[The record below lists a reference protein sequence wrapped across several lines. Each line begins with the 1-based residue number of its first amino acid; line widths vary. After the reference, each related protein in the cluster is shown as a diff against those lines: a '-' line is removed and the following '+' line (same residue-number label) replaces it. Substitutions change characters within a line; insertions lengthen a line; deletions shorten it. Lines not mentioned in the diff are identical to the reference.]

1 MNKRMLNKNICTK
14 ENKFD
19 NNHVHGCKF
28 HPIQFKKLDINT
40 TTYLNCV
47 HVSTKKFAMS
57 SSFDEAKALAHIY
70 IYIYMKGG
78 PRQEN
83 MPTKLGSWWNFGT
96 CESQKGWTCCKPWH
110 NRWYK
115 QVWNCYYKME
125 QDFNIGDEC
134 KFFNSTAKWRY
145 I

>member
-1 MNKRMLNKNICTK
+1 MLNKNICTK

-19 NNHVHGCKF
+19 SNYVHGCKF

-47 HVSTKKFAMS
+47 HVSTKEFAMS

-70 IYIYMKGG
+70 IYIYIYIYERRSKSSNKFQCVG

-83 MPTKLGSWWNFGT
+83 MPTKLGSW
-96 CESQKGWTCCKPWH
+96 
-110 NRWYK
+110 
-115 QVWNCYYKME
+115 
-125 QDFNIGDEC
+125 
-134 KFFNSTAKWRY
+134 
-145 I
+145 

>member
-1 MNKRMLNKNICTK
+1 MLNKNICTK

-70 IYIYMKGG
+70 IYI
-78 PRQEN
+78 
-83 MPTKLGSWWNFGT
+83 
-96 CESQKGWTCCKPWH
+96 
-110 NRWYK
+110 
-115 QVWNCYYKME
+115 
-125 QDFNIGDEC
+125 
-134 KFFNSTAKWRY
+134 
-145 I
+145 